1 MPTMTTIG
9 SASEC
14 AGIVDEIESDAA
26 FQARRFCPV
35 SEKANSGMTLSK
47 LSSRFASQRLC

>member
-1 MPTMTTIG
+1 MTTIG

-35 SEKANSGMTLSK
+35 SENANSGMTLSK